1 MSHSSYKDKI
11 IGDKIIGWTGFLA
24 LIVLAFLVWSVT
36 YAPTSPSQ
44 TTRPATTVSRVVTP
58 SSAHT
63 IDPIHVVTWNIGL
76 DKADLHVIARRI
88 ASFSGV
94 DLWGLQEVNSRSAP
108 PVLAAAAAEG
118 EGATFTAVQ
127 GNAGDGLHL
136 VVIYNADRYTLLD
149 WWELPSINTTGNVR
163 PSLVLHL
170 REKRSDL
177 EFLFMVNHLYRS
189 REGERHKQ
197 ARLLNEWA
205 AVQSLPV
212 IAVGDYNFDWDVAN
226 GVRQHDAGYD
236 LMTANG
242 RWQWVK
248 PDSLT
253 TTQCS
258 GWPCR
263 YNSVLDFVF
272 TAGPAQ
278 KWRAES
284 TIVVEPGDFP
294 ADNITS
300 DHRPVQA
307 TFWPIEAPP
316 SINAKGLDRTF
327 PSIAIARVNAVTRTG
342 PGNNFPVMGLIRA
355 GKSVD
360 IVGISQDGAWLHL
373 ANGAWIAANMVEGTL
388 GGSLRTATPHAP
400 RPTPTR
406 TPTLRA
412 PTSRVQSTTNC
423 HPSYPTVCIPPPP
436 PDLDCP
442 NIQER
447 RFPVVGSDPHW
458 FDGDGDGIGC
468 EWG

>member
-1 MSHSSYKDKI
+1 MQPTHRKSWLNENTLGCIEFLAKI
-11 IGDKIIGWTGFLA
+11 ILVYLVVYA
-24 LIVLAFLVWSVT
+24 LISC
-36 YAPTSPSQ
+36 TSKP
-44 TTRPATTVSRVVTP
+44 PATPSRPTTTNARTP
-58 SSAHT
+58 IST
-63 IDPIHVVTWNIGL
+63 PNRLGDPVQVVTWNIGL

-108 PVLAAAAAEG
+108 PILAAAAADG
-118 EGATFTAVQ
+118 ENAKFAAIQ

-136 VVIYNADRYTLLD
+136 VAMYNSDRYTLLD
-149 WWELPSINTTGNVR
+149 WWELSAINTTGNVR

-170 REKRSDL
+170 REQSSSL

-205 AVQSLPV
+205 AKQSLPV
-212 IAVGDYNFDWDVAN
+212 IAVGDYNFDWDVTSGA
-226 GVRQHDAGYD
+226 RQHDAGYD
-236 LMTANG
+236 LMTAG
-242 RWQWVK
+242 DRWKWVK
-248 PDSLT
+248 PVSLT

-278 KWRAES
+278 QWRSES
-284 TIVVEPGDFP
+284 IIIVEPGDFP
-294 ADNITS
+294 DDNTTS

-307 TFWPIEAPP
+307 TIWPVD
-316 SINAKGLDRTF
+316 SGVSGNSSTTTSRSSHMVVLRG
-327 PSIAIARVNAVTRTG
+327 AVLRSRPASG
-342 PGNNFPVMGLIRA
+342 SPIRGNVRA
-355 GKSVD
+355 GEFLI
-360 IVGISQDGAWLHL
+360 IVGESEDGAWLQL
-373 ANGAWIAANMVEGTL
+373 ENGAWIAAHLVGNGPA
-388 GGSLRTATPHAP
+388 SLTRIAAP
-400 RPTPTR
+400 STQRPVPTR
-406 TPTLRA
+406 TPPPRML
-412 PTSRVQSTTNC
+412 PTRNC

-442 NIQER
+442 HIRER
-447 RFPVVGSDPHW
+447 RFPVVGSDPHR

-468 EWG
+468 EWD

>member
-1 MSHSSYKDKI
+1 MSHSSFKDKV
-11 IGDKIIGWTGFLA
+11 IGWIGFLA

-44 TTRPATTVSRVVTP
+44 ATRTATAVSRVVTP
-58 SSAHT
+58 SATQT
-63 IDPIHVVTWNIGL
+63 IEPIHVVTWNIGL
-76 DKADLHVIARRI
+76 DKADLHAIARRI

-94 DLWGLQEVNSRSAP
+94 DLWGLQEVNSRSAS

-118 EGATFTAVQ
+118 ENATFAAIQ

-136 VVIYNADRYTLLD
+136 VAIYNSDRYTLLK
-149 WWELPSINTTGNVR
+149 WWELSAINTTGNVR

-170 REKRSDL
+170 RDRSSRL

-197 ARLLNEWA
+197 AHLLNEWA
-205 AVQSLPV
+205 ATQSLPV

-226 GVRQHDAGYD
+226 GARQHDAGYD
-236 LMTANG
+236 LMTASG
-242 RWQWVK
+242 RWKWVK
-248 PDSLT
+248 PASLT

-278 KWRAES
+278 QWRAES

-294 ADNITS
+294 ADNTKS

-307 TFWPIEAPP
+307 TFWPIEH
-316 SINAKGLDRTF
+316 SLSNNTKGLEQTF
-327 PSIAIARVNAVTRTG
+327 PSVATARVNAVIRTG
-342 PGNNFPVMGLIRA
+342 PDDNFPVTGLVRA

-360 IVGISQDGAWLHL
+360 VVGISQDGAWLQL
-373 ANGAWIAANMVEGTL
+373 ANNRWIAASMLEGALIGQSRVT
-388 GGSLRTATPHAP
+388 TPSAP
-400 RPTPTR
+400 RPIPTQTP
-406 TPTLRA
+406 P
-412 PTSRVQSTTNC
+412 PRVQSRRSC

-436 PDLDCP
+436 PDLDCRDIP
-442 NIQER
+442 YR

-458 FDGDGDGIGC
+458 FDGDSDGIGC
-468 EWG
+468 EWD